1 MIDTQNHCVL
11 LLQFPVSLYLFQSKK
26 KNFLSRSW
34 NNYIILCDFFVLY
47 RCYEMSFNMH
57 TTHKM
62 LQFEEYFKNK
72 GNWHFSKRERN
83 DEIYSYYFQ
92 FMFCI
97 VSFFL
102 QMLTSFL
109 AELVSNWRCTLQARF
124 EDRNAIFLHP
134 VLLTHTAH
142 NLPLLFEAEVTRCV
156 SDKGK

>member
-1 MIDTQNHCVL
+1 
-11 LLQFPVSLYLFQSKK
+11 
-26 KNFLSRSW
+26 
-34 NNYIILCDFFVLY
+34 
-47 RCYEMSFNMH
+47 MSFNMH

-156 SDKGK
+156 SDKGKWPLGCIIQYVLRCLGTQLEEHSSRLEVMYFLCHLKCY